1 MELITIKLAIAMA
14 CSGLSEQSTEA
25 YANVVYAQSV
35 KLNQDP
41 LITVAI
47 MKHESKC
54 YSGAVSQDGFDYGLM
69 QIRAMYY
76 KGPAVNLL
84 NPWVNITVGSYWIQS
99 SYEFCEK
106 QLGREPLTQE
116 YLSCFQGTCRSKKTG
131 KWCQP
136 TKMTDR
142 VERYAICLQNNL
154 IAKMSLE
161 NCDLI
166 YDRRYFK

>member
-1 MELITIKLAIAMA
+1 MDINFVQMALAVA
-14 CSGLSEQSTEA
+14 CQSLPTPAVKA
-25 YANVVYAQSV
+25 YSDVIYTQAV

-41 LITVAI
+41 LLTIAI
-47 MKHESKC
+47 IKHESKC
-54 YSGAVSQDGFDYGLM
+54 NSSVISDDHFDYGLM

-84 NPWVNITVGSYWIQS
+84 NPWINITVGSYWIQS

-106 QLGREPLTQE
+106 QLGREPVTQE
-116 YLSCFQGTCRSKKTG
+116 WLSCFQGTCKKRG

-136 TKMTDR
+136 TKMTGR
-142 VERYAICLQNNL
+142 VENYATCLQRNVV
-154 IAKMSLE
+154 AGMSVE

-166 YDRRYFK
+166 YDRRFFK

>member
-1 MELITIKLAIAMA
+1 MELTLIKMALAVA
-14 CSGLSEQSTEA
+14 CQTLPTASVNA
-25 YANVVYAQSV
+25 YADIIHAQSV

-47 MKHESKC
+47 IKHESKC
-54 YSGAVSQDGFDYGLM
+54 NSSVISDDKFDWGLM

-84 NPWVNITVGSYWIQS
+84 NPWINITVGSYWIQS

-106 QLGREPLTQE
+106 QLGREPVTQE
-116 YLSCFQGTCRSKKTG
+116 WLSCFQGTCKHHG

-136 TKMTDR
+136 TKMTNR
-142 VERYAICLQNNL
+142 VEEYATCLQHNVISN
-154 IAKMSLE
+154 MSVE
-161 NCDLI
+161 NCDAI
-166 YDRRYFK
+166 YAQRL